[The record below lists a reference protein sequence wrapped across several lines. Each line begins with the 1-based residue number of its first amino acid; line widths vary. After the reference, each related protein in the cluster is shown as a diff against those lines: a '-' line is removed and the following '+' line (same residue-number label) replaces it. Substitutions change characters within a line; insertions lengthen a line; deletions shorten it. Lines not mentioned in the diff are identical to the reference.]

1 MAKFNQLKA
10 MVKNTSPV
18 CTVYID
24 PDVYF
29 KDESTG
35 VERRGCVVTLTWY
48 NADCEVSVTSPFSTI
63 NPPMGG
69 RKYNI
74 ESLELDDSPEDLDY
88 YFRDDEMSLEEGK
101 ILQEMMR
108 EVLVNYDFL
117 NNGYTIEH
125 D

>member
-1 MAKFNQLKA
+1 MATFRQFA
-10 MVKNTSPV
+10 GMVRNTSPV

-29 KDESTG
+29 EEENTG
-35 VERRGCVVTLTWY
+35 IEQRGCSVTLTWY
-48 NADCEVSVTSPFSTI
+48 NADSEISITSPFSKI
-63 NPPMGG
+63 NHPMGRG
-69 RKYNI
+69 RYNI

-88 YFRDDEMSLEEGK
+88 YFHNGETSPEEEK
-101 ILQEMMR
+101 VLQGMMR

-117 NNGYTIEH
+117 NNGYVIEH

>member
-1 MAKFNQLKA
+1 MTTFNQFA
-10 MVKNTSPV
+10 EMVRNVSPV
-18 CTVYID
+18 CLVYID

-29 KDESTG
+29 KDG
-35 VERRGCVVTLTWY
+35 GIERRGCAVTLTWY
-48 NADCEVSVTSPFSTI
+48 KENCEMSITSPFSVI
-63 NPPMGG
+63 NPPMSG

-88 YFRDDEMSLEEGK
+88 YFRDDEMSLEEEK
-101 ILQEMMR
+101 VLQAMMR
-108 EVLVNYDFL
+108 EALINYDFL

>member
-1 MAKFNQLKA
+1 MATFNQFA
-10 MVKNTSPV
+10 EMVRNVSPV
-18 CTVYID
+18 CLVYID

-29 KDESTG
+29 KDG
-35 VERRGCVVTLTWY
+35 GIERRGCAVTLTWY
-48 NADCEVSVTSPFSTI
+48 KANCEMSITSPFSVI

-88 YFRDDEMSLEEGK
+88 YFRDDEMSLEEEK
-101 ILQEMMR
+101 VLQEMLR
-108 EVLVNYDFL
+108 DALVNYDFL